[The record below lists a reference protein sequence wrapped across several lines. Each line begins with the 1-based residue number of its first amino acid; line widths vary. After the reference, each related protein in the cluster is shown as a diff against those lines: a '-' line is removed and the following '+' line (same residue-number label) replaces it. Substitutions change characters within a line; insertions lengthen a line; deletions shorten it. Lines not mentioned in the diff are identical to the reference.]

1 MKKTWLSA
9 VLLLML
15 LPACGGG
22 GSGSTVASERITFA
36 GSGGLGIFD
45 PSIARKPGDTR
56 MWMSYSAVDK
66 SSFYASTTYWG
77 VSIRLAYSD
86 DNGITWQDGGIDV
99 SSFTE
104 NAVGPMAVTSPLPA
118 IVAGSKGVWQ
128 SETSSLVY
136 EPGASAGQEWK
147 IIWFQYLNVDL
158 NISGNPTPYNYF
170 LDYSWIA
177 MKTAATPQALAAA
190 NTVKLFGGFGIQSD
204 GQNPNSPVFSPIGG
218 PAAIALNS
226 DLTQAAVGASL
237 ADLSKCIFAE
247 PGMAATSTAV
257 YLSIFCS
264 DVSTNPPE
272 QYLMQFK
279 CTSPCTMTSAAGWEY
294 LGKLLT
300 PADAAAAT
308 GRDHYQAPSIV
319 EQNGK
324 TYLITTPVD
333 TTIGNR
339 YDGCVVYEFED
350 INTNTLLR
358 NSGGQL
364 IEVTSVTSD
373 PSLHNGACDSING
386 LSGGIIY
393 SQFDPANAPE
403 TFRIYK
409 SQVSIP

>member
-1 MKKTWLSA
+1 
-9 VLLLML
+9 ML
-15 LPACGGG
+15 LTACGGG
-22 GSGSTVASERITFA
+22 SGGSSGTVSPERITFT
-36 GSGGLGIFD
+36 GGGGLGIFD
-45 PSIARKPGDTR
+45 PSIEQKPGDTR

-66 SSFYASTTYWG
+66 SSFYSSTTYWG

-86 DNGITWQDGGIDV
+86 DNGITWQDGSVDV
-99 SSFTE
+99 SSFTDRI
-104 NAVGPMAVTSPLPA
+104 VGPMAVTSPMPP
-118 IVAGSKGVWQ
+118 IVTTSAGVWQ

-136 EPGASAGQEWK
+136 DPGALAGQEWK
-147 IIWFQYLNVDL
+147 IIWFQYLNSNL
-158 NISGNPTPYNYF
+158 NNYF

-177 MKTAATPQALAAA
+177 MKTAATPQGLATAT
-190 NTVKLFGGFGIQSD
+190 TVKLFGGFGIQSD
-204 GQNPNSPVFSPIGG
+204 GEITGTPSFSPIGG
-218 PAAIALNS
+218 PAAIALDS
-226 DLTQAAVGASL
+226 DLNRAAVGASL
-237 ADLSKCIFAE
+237 SDLSKCVFAE

-257 YLSIFCS
+257 YLSIFCA
-264 DVSTNPPE
+264 DVNTNPPE
-272 QYLMQFK
+272 EYLMQFK
-279 CTSPCTMTSAAGWEY
+279 CASPCTMTNAADWEY

-308 GRDHYQAPSIV
+308 GRDHYQAPSLV

-333 TTIGNR
+333 TTSGNR

-350 INTNTLLR
+350 VNTNKLLKD
-358 NSGGQL
+358 SGGKL
-364 IEVTSVTSD
+364 IEVTSVSGD
-373 PSLHNGACDSING
+373 PSLHNGACDYFDG